1 MYEDRIK
8 NSALQ
13 SKIMSAS
20 DAAALIKENM
30 KLGFS
35 GFTSAGYA
43 KLIPTEIAKQGTAK
57 NLTVISGAST
67 GAELDGELA
76 KAGLMGRRHPF
87 QSNKDSRNS
96 INAGTTEY
104 ADYHLGMLPRYLRQD
119 IFGDLDYAIVECC
132 MILEDGSLVPTLT
145 VGATNAIVEKSKKV
159 LVELNTSVPTG
170 VYGMHDIFNP
180 DLGEPIPL
188 TSSDQ
193 RIGEKFIKCTPD
205 KIAGIV
211 INENRGE
218 CPKFKPVDEVSQK
231 IADHII
237 EFLRAEV
244 KKGHLPENLYPLQS
258 GVGAVANAV
267 LAGLSDAGLKHLSMY
282 TEVVQDSAVDL
293 LYDGIMD
300 TLSTT
305 AVSLSEEGLA
315 KFYDHFD
322 EVKDKIVIR
331 PQDIS
336 NHPEAIRRLK
346 LISMNTAIECDIYG
360 NVNSTH
366 ISGSKMMNGIG
377 GSGDFAR
384 NAGISIFMTPSVAK
398 DGAISSI
405 VPFCSHVDSTEHDV
419 CVIVTEQGLADLRG
433 LSPKERAKL
442 IIEKCAHPDYKDELM
457 EYFNHACEVAPANHT
472 PHDLEHC
479 FDMHTRFIKTGTMK
493 K

>member
-1 MYEDRIK
+1 MYEDRIL
-8 NSALQ
+8 NSALMN
-13 SKIMSAS
+13 KVMSA
-20 DAAALIKENM
+20 DEAAALIKADM

-43 KLIPTEIAKQGTAK
+43 KLIPTAIAAKGEAK
-57 NLTVISGAST
+57 NLTCITGAST

-76 KAGLMGRRHPF
+76 KAGLMGRRYPF
-87 QSNKDSRNS
+87 QSNKDSRNA
-96 INAGTTEY
+96 INAGAVNY
-104 ADYHLGMLPRYLRQD
+104 ADIHLGMLPRMVRQD
-119 IFGDLDYAIVECC
+119 VFGDLDYTIIECC

-145 VGATNAIVEKSKKV
+145 VGATNALVEKSKKV

-180 DLGEPIPL
+180 DEGHAIPIEH
-188 TSSDQ
+188 SND
-193 RIGEKFIKCTPD
+193 RIGTKSIKCGVD

-218 CPKFKPVDEVSQK
+218 CPKFKPVDDVSQR

-237 EFLRAEV
+237 EFLRSEV

-267 LAGLSDAGLKHLSMY
+267 LAGLSGAGFKHLSMY
-282 TEVVQDSAVDL
+282 TEVVQDSAVEL

-300 TLSTT
+300 NLSTT

-315 KFYDHFD
+315 KFYDNFD
-322 EVKDKIVIR
+322 NVKDKIIIR
-331 PQDIS
+331 PQDLS
-336 NHPEAIRRLK
+336 NHPEVIRRLK
-346 LISMNTAIECDIYG
+346 LISMNTAIEADIYG

-457 EYFNHACEVAPANHT
+457 EYFNHACETAPANHT
-472 PHDLEHC
+472 PHDLAHC
-479 FDMHTRFIKTGTMK
+479 FDMHERFIKTGTMK